1 MTDFRTLKDFIVLAR
16 VRSFSQASI
25 HCNVTTSGLSRR
37 ITALEEWLGASLFD
51 RARHQLELTDAGAEF
66 HVAAVEIVE
75 LLEKTRNSVIR
86 TQEKFRRQISIVAPH
101 IMSRAFFPAWLP
113 RASKQLEAT
122 RFSIDF
128 ANLPECFKHLTNRSV
143 DFVIAFED
151 NHNGINE
158 HLNKIFSPGELECLK
173 IGREWLVPVS
183 APNLLGEP
191 LNSIGSPR
199 GEISYLHYRQDCSL
213 GWALEK
219 SLKVNPSLPVLRK
232 IHDSSLA
239 DGLRSMAIAGLG
251 VAWLPLEIV
260 RNDLERKDLVRA
272 GNTEFDIALEI
283 NIYRRKEKLGA
294 NAEILWDNLSSMTN
308 DSRLTVASLD
318 TSYTSLS

>member
-37 ITALEEWLGASLFD
+37 ITALEEWLGVSLFD
-51 RARHQLELTDAGAEF
+51 RARHQLELTDAGLEF
-66 HVAAVEIVE
+66 HVAAVEVVE

-86 TQEKFRRQISIVAPH
+86 TQEKYRRKISIVAPH

-113 RASKQLEAT
+113 RVSNQLEAT

-128 ANLPECFKHLTNRSV
+128 ANLPECFKQLTHRSV
-143 DFVIAFED
+143 DFVVAFED
-151 NHNGINE
+151 IHNGINE
-158 HLNKIFSPGELECLK
+158 HLKKTVSLGELECLK

-191 LNSIGSPR
+191 LNYVGSPKA
-199 GEISYLHYRQDCSL
+199 EISYLHYRQDCSL
-213 GWALEK
+213 SWALEK
-219 SLKVNPSLPVLRK
+219 MLKINTNLPALRK

-239 DGLRSMAIAGLG
+239 DGLRSMAITGLG

-272 GNTEFDIALEI
+272 GDPAFDIALEI

-294 NAEILWDNLSSMTN
+294 NAEILWDNLSSMK
-308 DSRLTVASLD
+308 DVSGFSVAS
-318 TSYTSLS
+318 TFASFTTLS

>member
-37 ITALEEWLGASLFD
+37 ITALEEWLGVSVFD
-51 RARHQLELTDAGAEF
+51 RTRHQLELTDAGVEF

-86 TQEKFRRQISIVAPH
+86 TQEKNRRQISIVAPH

-113 RASKQLEAT
+113 RVSRQSEGT

-143 DFVIAFED
+143 DFVVAFAD
-151 NHNGINE
+151 NNNGISE
-158 HLNKIFSPGELECLK
+158 HLKKIVSLGELECLK
-173 IGREWLVPVS
+173 IGHEWLVPVS

-191 LNSIGSPR
+191 LNSVSLPK

-213 GWALEK
+213 SWALEK
-219 SLKVNPSLPVLRK
+219 MLKGNPNLSALRK
-232 IHDSSLA
+232 IHDCSLA
-239 DGLRSMAIAGLG
+239 DGLRSMAITGLG
-251 VAWLPLEIV
+251 VAWLPLEII
-260 RNDLERKDLVRA
+260 RSDLERKDLVRA
-272 GNTEFDIALEI
+272 GNTESDIALEI

-294 NAEILWDNLSSMTN
+294 NAEILWDNLSNVAN
-308 DSRLTVASLD
+308 DSSFAVAKPVIPF
-318 TSYTSLS
+318 TTLS

>member
-16 VRSFSQASI
+16 VRSFSQASM

-37 ITALEEWLGASLFD
+37 ITALEEWLGVSVFD
-51 RARHQLELTDAGAEF
+51 RTRHQLELTDAGAEF

-86 TQEKFRRQISIVAPH
+86 TQENNRRQISIVAPH

-113 RASKQLEAT
+113 RVSRQSAGS

-128 ANLPECFKHLTNRSV
+128 ANLPECFNRLNDRSV
-143 DFVIAFED
+143 DFVVAFAD
-151 NHNGINE
+151 NHNGISE
-158 HLNKIFSPGELECLK
+158 HLEKIVPLGELDCLK

-191 LNSIGSPR
+191 LNSVSSPK

-213 GWALEK
+213 SWALEK
-219 SLKVNPSLPVLRK
+219 MLKFNPDLPALRK
-232 IHDSSLA
+232 THDCSLA
-239 DGLRSMAIAGLG
+239 DGLRSMAITGLG

-260 RNDLERKDLVRA
+260 RNDIERKDLVRA
-272 GNTEFDIALEI
+272 GNKESDIELDI
-283 NIYRRKEKLGA
+283 NIYRRKETLGA
-294 NAEILWDNLSSMTN
+294 NAEILWDHLRSMTN
-308 DSRLTVASLD
+308 ESKTGLAVAA
-318 TSYTSLS
+318 TPFATLS